1 VTLFYDQDATIHP
14 KPIGKVQRTLKD
26 GETFVLKPNPIMRL
40 ERSIGIHPKFTCNK
54 VFFNRDV
61 KLSRE
66 ILYTSANLLL
76 GYQPST
82 QR

>member
-1 VTLFYDQDATIHP
+1 
-14 KPIGKVQRTLKD
+14 
-26 GETFVLKPNPIMRL
+26 MRL